1 KLQADFPQETAPS
14 LLKAYT
20 LIATNKVDE
29 GIEIAESLKSRP
41 EALAAANFLIAA
53 AEMRKNNPEAAAT
66 ELAEAEARSPDHG
79 LIKLLQ
85 GEVSASQGD
94 YAGAIANVG
103 SSLDV
108 IPLRQQARTML
119 LRSLLMLAAKE
130 GPEAAE
136 AQLQ

>member
-1 KLQADFPQETAPS
+1 MIRGGIVRLFAGCAQVVSRALQSSVCVVIRSLELLTKLQADFPQETAPS

-29 GIEIAESLKSRP
+29 GIEIAESLKSHP

-85 GEVSASQGD
+85 G
-94 YAGAIANVG
+94 N
-103 SSLDV
+103 
-108 IPLRQQARTML
+108 
-119 LRSLLMLAAKE
+119 
-130 GPEAAE
+130 
-136 AQLQ
+136 